1 LDSGR
6 DRSFDNAK
14 QKRMMKRIVYTLISL
29 MVVFSLSANTIHT
42 IIFADTNDQSIGQSV
57 GVDARKFQNWANMI
71 ANALKADGYSQKV
84 YVYSGNLC
92 SKNNLLFVVNNLQC
106 TGDIVLFYYSGHG
119 ARSVNDASK
128 FPRMCLGSNSTDQF
142 LSVSQL
148 NTLLQQ
154 KNPRLQI
161 IIADCCNSYFD
172 GSIPMGRMVAMGSST
187 SRVSYPTS
195 KIREL
200 FTKRR
205 GNIISAGA
213 TKGEYGWSN
222 NLTGGLFTNSFIESF
237 DFSIERGEA
246 ASWNVI
252 FKDTK
257 DLTFELSQ
265 IAYLDRIIT
274 KTQTPVY
281 EININENAIPQKEL
295 QRLDFGKGY
304 YLGQVINGKKEGI
317 GAYFFNDGNKFEGE
331 FKNNTINGSGI
342 YFWSND
348 RYFAGTWVNGKR
360 TGYGIEVYPNGTYA
374 IQYWDNEVLTQA
386 PQPNNPQRY
395 NTSAGYYIGDM
406 KDGKPHGRGKFY
418 WNSGASFEGTWN
430 NNVIQGSGILRF
442 ANNAGVYVGYW
453 KNGKRQFCYGLQC
466 LSNGQKLIGYWENEV
481 YRAKSLIIFNQ

>member
-1 LDSGR
+1 
-6 DRSFDNAK
+6 
-14 QKRMMKRIVYTLISL
+14 MMKRIISIL
-29 MVVFSLSANTIHT
+29 MLLMIVFILPANTIHT

-57 GVDARKFQNWANMI
+57 RVDVKKFQNWANMV
-71 ANALKADGYSQKV
+71 ADALKTDGYSQKV
-84 YVYSGNLC
+84 YNYSGNLC
-92 SKNNLLFVVNNLQC
+92 SKSNLLDVVNNLYC
-106 TGDIVLFYYSGHG
+106 TDDIVLFYYSGHG
-119 ARSVNDASK
+119 SRSINDVSK
-128 FPRMCLGSNSTDQF
+128 FPRMCLGANSTDQF

-154 KNPRLQI
+154 KNPRLLI

-172 GSIPMGRMVAMGSST
+172 GSIPMGRMVAMGST
-187 SRVSYPTS
+187 AGRVSYPTS

-213 TKGEYGWSN
+213 TKGEYGWSGN
-222 NLTGGLFTNSFIESF
+222 FTGGLFTNSFIESF
-237 DFSIERGEA
+237 DFSIERGET

-281 EININENAIPQKEL
+281 EININENALPQKKL
-295 QRLDFGKGY
+295 QRLDIGNGY

-317 GAYFFNDGNKFEGE
+317 GAYFFNNGGKFEGE

-342 YFWSND
+342 YFWTNG

-360 TGYGIEVYPNGTYA
+360 TGYGIEVHENGTYTT
-374 IQYWDNEVLTQA
+374 QYWENEVLTQA
-386 PQPNNPQRY
+386 PRPINPQRY
-395 NTSAGYYIGDM
+395 NTSTGYYIGDL
-406 KDGKPHGRGKFY
+406 KDGKPHGRGTFY
-418 WNSGASFEGTWN
+418 WDNGGSFEGTWV

-442 ANNAGVYVGYW
+442 ANNGGVYVGCW
-453 KNGKRQFCYGLQC
+453 KDGKRQFCYGLQC

-481 YRAKSLIIFNQ
+481 YRAKSIIIDNQ